1 MNDPDPGAPVFDQAR
16 AFYVGLN
23 KVADALVAGK
33 HTFTDHTYSSS
44 IKTGAGGVVSP
55 GGALGGIAARGSAEA
70 GVQSNAVSDAADRS
84 QLLAVAP
91 SVFQDVTAHS
101 VEAEQGTSFEMGRD
115 YHFCGASYFTVRTH
129 DDFRET
135 HQIADA
141 PRLGLWIMEIP
152 DTQPAEQAES
162 VTWVVLSG
170 TAKGQ
175 IKTDLGGE
183 ISPSRGGSQT
193 DHLFELLEAKM
204 LGRERTNPED
214 QWLQDPFY
222 AMAAQN
228 LLSNAQRQDIEVV
241 FMCLDVHEC
250 PTSGENAVVSYRG
263 WGPALTDQEVAVS
276 RVVLGTPYF
285 VQFPQTAS
293 QVGSG
298 KAQSLWERIKECLG
312 I

>member
-1 MNDPDPGAPVFDQAR
+1 
-16 AFYVGLN
+16 
-23 KVADALVAGK
+23 
-33 HTFTDHTYSSS
+33 
-44 IKTGAGGVVSP
+44 
-55 GGALGGIAARGSAEA
+55 
-70 GVQSNAVSDAADRS
+70 
-84 QLLAVAP
+84 
-91 SVFQDVTAHS
+91 
-101 VEAEQGTSFEMGRD
+101 
-115 YHFCGASYFTVRTH
+115 
-129 DDFRET
+129 
-135 HQIADA
+135 
-141 PRLGLWIMEIP
+141 MEIP

-204 LGRERTNPED
+204 LGRERTNSQD
-214 QWLQDPFY
+214 QWLQDPYY
-222 AMAAQN
+222 ALAARN

-250 PTSGENAVVSYRG
+250 PTSGIDKEFSFLGWSPASTGRRNVV
-263 WGPALTDQEVAVS
+263 VS

-285 VQFPQTAS
+285 VQFPQTPS
-293 QVGSG
+293 QVGGG
-298 KAQSLWERIKECLG
+298 KGRSLWERIKEYLG